1 MKKILNSPEVAVT
14 DYLEG
19 LSLAFPNFV
28 TFDADTR
35 IVRRS
40 SPLPR
45 PKVGLIS
52 GGGSGCEPMH
62 AGFVGVGGL
71 DAACPGE
78 IFTSPVPA
86 QIMAA
91 TRIADSGM
99 GVLYIIKNY
108 GGEVMN
114 FGLSAEILRSEGI
127 AISKL
132 IVNDDCSF
140 PDGQENLRRGLGAT
154 ILVEKICG
162 ASAERGDDLDTVTR
176 FGELVVKNSRSFG
189 IALNSCTTP
198 KLGKPTFDMP
208 HEKMDLGVGLGGDRG
223 QQQINMEKADVIAKL
238 MVDRPFR
245 ELGLTVGCP
254 VILFL
259 SSLGSLPQMELF
271 TLSGAIQREL
281 ISRGV
286 NIVRVMVGEFMTSL
300 DTHGASMTIMSIEA
314 DLLDLFDA
322 PIATQALRWGV

>member
-1 MKKILNSPEVAVT
+1 MKKILNSPETAVT

-19 LSLAFPNFV
+19 LSLAFPKFV
-28 TFDADTR
+28 VFDRENR

-40 SPLPR
+40 DPR
-45 PKVGLIS
+45 QSPKVGLIS

-62 AGFVGVGGL
+62 SGYVGVGGL

-91 TRIADSGM
+91 TRFANSGM

-114 FGLSAEILRSEGI
+114 FGLSAEILKREDIQI
-127 AISKL
+127 AKV

-140 PDGQENLRRGLGAT
+140 PDGQEDRRRGLGAT

-162 ASAERGDDLDTVTR
+162 AAAERGDDLKSVTR
-176 FGELVVKNSRSFG
+176 IGNLVVARSRSFG
-189 IALNSCTTP
+189 ISLNSCTTP
-198 KLGKPTFDMP
+198 KLGRPTFEMP
-208 HEKMDLGVGLGGDRG
+208 TEKMDLGVGLGGDRG
-223 QQQINMEKADVIAKL
+223 QLQVDVTSADSIAEV
-238 MVDRPFR
+238 MIERPCR
-245 ELGLTVGCP
+245 ELELGHGSE

-259 SSLGSLPQMELF
+259 SGLGSLPPMELF
-271 TLSGAIQREL
+271 TLSGAIQKRL
-281 ISRGV
+281 SAIGIKV
-286 NIVRVMVGEFMTSL
+286 TRVLVGELMTSL
-300 DTHGASMTIMSIEA
+300 DTQGASMT
-314 DLLDLFDA
+314 LLKLEDELLELFDA
-322 PIATQALRWGV
+322 PIATQALRWGI